1 MPDDLD
7 DNLRAA
13 MKTLDDDVPS
23 GYFDAL
29 PNQILARLEDG
40 SMQHGSGTPTVRDK
54 RDALTGPPVVA
65 APVAPKK
72 ETTEDS
78 GLHDIRNLA
87 QSTKQRLSNKRV
99 TQNPPMSDDVL
110 ASSSGSWKNIAL
122 PEPAKMV
129 SLPDIASLPSKAEIL
144 AAEKAEA
151 KRLGEETKSKARA
164 KKGEKSI
171 APPMGSDEIM
181 APVATAN
188 AALDAMSAKPAA
200 FPERQAFSLPS
211 QQNKRSKGPLLAIL
225 GLGAA
230 AAAGGV
236 IFMQMN
242 KGDEAK
248 SSAAATAPTV
258 ETIAQV
264 EPAKAAEPA
273 APAAPTEPPAAEA
286 AAAAAGSAAGSAATA
301 VAAAAGSAADADEEA
316 ADAASET
323 KTAGKATK
331 RGKGKKSL
339 EKEEPP
345 AKVEV
350 KAEEKKPEPTK
361 VEPKKA
367 GGKEGEGEPSFDA
380 LLKEAG
386 VDGEKKVEKPKLDKK
401 SLSADDFKKGMSGIA
416 GKAQGCYKGNQGT
429 AMVKLTVGP
438 SGAVT
443 KVTVSGQFAGSPE
456 ASCVE
461 SAVKS
466 ASFPPWDGGP
476 QSFTYSYML
485 SD

>member
-7 DNLRAA
+7 DNIRAA
-13 MKTLDDDVPS
+13 MKTLDDEVPS

-40 SMQHGSGTPTVRDK
+40 NMQHGSTSNVRDK
-54 RDALTGPPVVA
+54 QRDALTGPPVAATA
-65 APVAPKK
+65 APAAQAKK
-72 ETTEDS
+72 TETTEDS

-87 QSTKQRLSNKRV
+87 QSTKQRLSNKRI
-99 TQNPPMSDDVL
+99 TSSPPMSDDVL

-129 SLPDIASLPSKAEIL
+129 SLPDLASLPSKAEIL
-144 AAEKAEA
+144 AAEKLEA
-151 KRLGEETKSKARA
+151 KRLAEETKAKARS
-164 KKGEKSI
+164 KKGDKSSI
-171 APPMGSDEIM
+171 APPLASDEVL

-200 FPERQAFSLPS
+200 IPERQAFSLPS
-211 QQNKRSKGPLLAIL
+211 QQNKRSKAPLLAVL
-225 GLGAA
+225 GLGVA

-236 IFMQMN
+236 IYMQMN

-248 SSAAATAPTV
+248 TTAAATAPTV
-258 ETIAQV
+258 ETIAQAAP
-264 EPAKAAEPA
+264 EPAKEAEPA
-273 APAAPTEPPAAEA
+273 PVAPPAAEA
-286 AAAAAGSAAGSAATA
+286 AAAAAGSAVEA
-301 VAAAAGSAADADEEA
+301 VAAAAGSAADGDDAGDDTGADDKVA
-316 ADAASET
+316 A
-323 KTAGKATK
+323 KTAK
-331 RGKGKKSL
+331 RGGKGKKVV
-339 EKEEPP
+339 EKEKAPP
-345 AKVEV
+345 LPEIKT
-350 KAEEKKPEPTK
+350 EEKKPEAPK

-386 VDGEKKVEKPKLDKK
+386 VDGQKKEAKPVLDKK

-416 GKAQGCYKGNQGT
+416 GKAQGCYKGTQGT

-438 SGAVT
+438 TGKVT
-443 KVTVSGQFAGSPE
+443 KASVSGSFAGTPE

>member
-87 QSTKQRLSNKRV
+87 QSTKQRLSSKRI

-129 SLPDIASLPSKAEIL
+129 SLPDIASLPSKAELL
-144 AAEKAEA
+144 AAEKAA
-151 KRLGEETKSKARA
+151 SKRLAEETKAKARA
-164 KKGEKSI
+164 KKGDKSI
-171 APPMGSDEIM
+171 PPPMGSEEIL

-188 AALDAMSAKPAA
+188 AAMDAMSAKPAA

-242 KGDEAK
+242 KSDEAK
-248 SSAAATAPTV
+248 SSAAQAAPTV
-258 ETIAQV
+258 ETIAQA
-264 EPAKAAEPA
+264 EPAKAAEPLP
-273 APAAPTEPPAAEA
+273 APAEPPAAEA
-286 AAAAAGSAAGSAATA
+286 AVAAAGSAAGSAVEA
-301 VAAAAGSAADADEEA
+301 VAAAAGSAADSDEEA
-316 ADAASET
+316 ADSASAP
-323 KTAGKATK
+323 KASGKASK
-331 RGKGKKSL
+331 RAKGKKAV
-339 EKEEPP
+339 EKDEPP

-386 VDGEKKVEKPKLDKK
+386 VDGAKKQEKPKLDKK

-443 KVTVSGQFAGSPE
+443 KVTVSGPFAGTPE
-456 ASCVE
+456 ARCVE